1 MDYEITYVQKQL
13 SAVWPNWRISRKL
26 GKGSYGN
33 VYEILR
39 DDLGTQYTCALKVL
53 QMEAQSSGGYQP
65 AAAGFAG
72 SAGQRQKAG
81 AKGSQGS
88 PASGSQGS
96 LQSSAGQRQ
105 NAHSQGSLL
114 SSAGQKQ
121 DARSQGS
128 LQASTGQ
135 RRNAHSQGSL
145 AQDTAQSRI
154 DRKTVWNSSGESSG
168 MQPPPPDLLFG
179 DISGSEIE
187 EFIHSVSSEID
198 LMMQLKG
205 VPNIVTIEDYAILRD
220 NNTCTILIRMEELEP
235 LDSFLRRRKGSLQK
249 EEIIRLG
256 TDICSALTFCEQKNI
271 LHRDIKTSN
280 LFYSNEA
287 GFKLGDFGISR
298 SMASIREKAA
308 MSGIGTIQYMAP
320 EVYQGREY
328 NNTADIYSLGIVLYI
343 LANGMVPPL
352 YDSGTGRQTAF
363 PLSRAQVH
371 EANMRRLRGEVL
383 PPPRYT
389 DPLLAS
395 VICAACNPAPESRF
409 QTAGAFRQALL
420 SSQQDGRPSVPQ
432 QPGSQQPMHQQPG
445 RRQAPYQ
452 QSALQPAPAPVK
464 DYPAHESADTGNS
477 PVFRIFALVSIAL
490 AAMGILL
497 FLVVKLLSV
506 KAPSTDTDPASP
518 EGTPVAEQDAG
529 ADTEPHTEQDTSPS
543 SDQNAASDTEEN
555 LTESGSQGPETGSE
569 DSAAPVEQA
578 AQDTEPDSGSEY
590 DTEVAISDSVIDN
603 PADDTDSDSGSDQKK
618 EIQWSDN
625 NLKSAVTDQ
634 VRAQLGISGEIT
646 VEDAMKVQK
655 LDLTNS
661 AISDPDSLRYF
672 VGLTSLELGNNFI
685 SDISAL
691 SNLRKLQ
698 NLNLEQ
704 NNIEDVTPL
713 SGLTRLKEL
722 DLNENSIEDIS
733 CLSGLTQLTMLDIRS
748 NYINDISALKNM
760 PQMKELYMSSNSDL
774 HDLSPLSDMPSL
786 WYISFKDTAV
796 TDLTPLRRDTALT
809 TLVMSLTRVTDISVI
824 DNFNSLGYL
833 DIRGCPI
840 SDYGPANRV
849 AQRKGSTVKK

>member
-72 SAGQRQKAG
+72 SAGQRQNTG

-371 EANMRRLRGEVL
+371 DANMRRLRGEVL

-395 VICAACNPAPESRF
+395 VICTACNPAPERRF

-420 SSQQDGRPSVPQ
+420 SSQPDGQSV
-432 QPGSQQPMHQQPG
+432 HQQSG
-445 RRQAPYQ
+445 HQ

-464 DYPAHESADTGNS
+464 DYPAHEPADTGNS

-529 ADTEPHTEQDTSPS
+529 ADTEPHTEEDTSPS
-543 SDQNAASDTEEN
+543 SNQNAASDTDEN

-578 AQDTEPDSGSEY
+578 AQDTEPDSGSAP

-603 PADDTDSDSGSDQKK
+603 PADDTESDSGSDYKK

>member
-105 NAHSQGSLL
+105 NAHSQGPLL

-320 EVYQGREY
+320 EIYQGREY

-395 VICAACNPAPESRF
+395 VICTACNPAPERRF

-420 SSQQDGRPSVPQ
+420 SSQPDGQSV
-432 QPGSQQPMHQQPG
+432 HQQSG
-445 RRQAPYQ
+445 HQ

-529 ADTEPHTEQDTSPS
+529 ADTEPHTEEDTSPS
-543 SDQNAASDTEEN
+543 SNQNAASDTEEN

-578 AQDTEPDSGSEY
+578 AQDTEPDSGSAP

-603 PADDTDSDSGSDQKK
+603 PADDTESDSGSDYKK

-748 NYINDISALKNM
+748 NYISDISALKNM
-760 PQMKELYMSSNSDL
+760 TQMKELYMSSNSDL

>member
-320 EVYQGREY
+320 EIYQGREY

-420 SSQQDGRPSVPQ
+420 SSQQDIRQSVPQ
-432 QPGSQQPMHQQPG
+432 QPGAQQPVYQQLNGLPLRPVTMRIAKSHHASYRRGYFQRVLDDAVPPVFTFRHRTHVDAQLTACQAAHHQQG
-445 RRQAPYQ
+445 H
-452 QSALQPAPAPVK
+452 
-464 DYPAHESADTGNS
+464 D
-477 PVFRIFALVSIAL
+477 
-490 AAMGILL
+490 
-497 FLVVKLLSV
+497 
-506 KAPSTDTDPASP
+506 
-518 EGTPVAEQDAG
+518 
-529 ADTEPHTEQDTSPS
+529 
-543 SDQNAASDTEEN
+543 
-555 LTESGSQGPETGSE
+555 GS
-569 DSAAPVEQA
+569 
-578 AQDTEPDSGSEY
+578 
-590 DTEVAISDSVIDN
+590 
-603 PADDTDSDSGSDQKK
+603 
-618 EIQWSDN
+618 
-625 NLKSAVTDQ
+625 
-634 VRAQLGISGEIT
+634 R
-646 VEDAMKVQK
+646 
-655 LDLTNS
+655 
-661 AISDPDSLRYF
+661 
-672 VGLTSLELGNNFI
+672 
-685 SDISAL
+685 
-691 SNLRKLQ
+691 
-698 NLNLEQ
+698 
-704 NNIEDVTPL
+704 L
-713 SGLTRLKEL
+713 SGGNPGGRAGCRRGYRAAHRRGYQSLLKPECSFGHGGKPDGERQPGPGDRL
-722 DLNENSIEDIS
+722 
-733 CLSGLTQLTMLDIRS
+733 
-748 NYINDISALKNM
+748 
-760 PQMKELYMSSNSDL
+760 
-774 HDLSPLSDMPSL
+774 
-786 WYISFKDTAV
+786 
-796 TDLTPLRRDTALT
+796 
-809 TLVMSLTRVTDISVI
+809 
-824 DNFNSLGYL
+824 
-833 DIRGCPI
+833 
-840 SDYGPANRV
+840 
-849 AQRKGSTVKK
+849 

>member
-1 MDYEITYVQKQL
+1 
-13 SAVWPNWRISRKL
+13 
-26 GKGSYGN
+26 
-33 VYEILR
+33 
-39 DDLGTQYTCALKVL
+39 
-53 QMEAQSSGGYQP
+53 
-65 AAAGFAG
+65 
-72 SAGQRQKAG
+72 
-81 AKGSQGS
+81 
-88 PASGSQGS
+88 
-96 LQSSAGQRQ
+96 
-105 NAHSQGSLL
+105 
-114 SSAGQKQ
+114 
-121 DARSQGS
+121 
-128 LQASTGQ
+128 
-135 RRNAHSQGSL
+135 
-145 AQDTAQSRI
+145 
-154 DRKTVWNSSGESSG
+154 

-395 VICAACNPAPESRF
+395 VICTACNPAPERRF

-420 SSQQDGRPSVPQ
+420 SSQPDGQSV
-432 QPGSQQPMHQQPG
+432 HQQSG
-445 RRQAPYQ
+445 HQ

-529 ADTEPHTEQDTSPS
+529 ADTEPHTEEDTSPS
-543 SDQNAASDTEEN
+543 SNQNAASDTEEN

-578 AQDTEPDSGSEY
+578 AQDTEPDSGSAP

-603 PADDTDSDSGSDQKK
+603 PADDTESDSGSDYKK

>member
-371 EANMRRLRGEVL
+371 DANMRRLRGEVL

-395 VICAACNPAPESRF
+395 VICTACNPAPERRF

-420 SSQQDGRPSVPQ
+420 SSQPDGQSV
-432 QPGSQQPMHQQPG
+432 HQQSG
-445 RRQAPYQ
+445 HQ

-464 DYPAHESADTGNS
+464 DNPAHEPADTGNS

-529 ADTEPHTEQDTSPS
+529 ADTEPHTEEDTSPS
-543 SDQNAASDTEEN
+543 SNQNAASDTEEN
-555 LTESGSQGPETGSE
+555 LTR
-569 DSAAPVEQA
+569 AAARARRQA
-578 AQDTEPDSGSEY
+578 LRTPPHLWNRPLRIRNPTQD
-590 DTEVAISDSVIDN
+590 
-603 PADDTDSDSGSDQKK
+603 
-618 EIQWSDN
+618 
-625 NLKSAVTDQ
+625 
-634 VRAQLGISGEIT
+634 
-646 VEDAMKVQK
+646 
-655 LDLTNS
+655 
-661 AISDPDSLRYF
+661 LRPIPKWR
-672 VGLTSLELGNNFI
+672 S
-685 SDISAL
+685 
-691 SNLRKLQ
+691 
-698 NLNLEQ
+698 
-704 NNIEDVTPL
+704 VTP
-713 SGLTRLKEL
+713 
-722 DLNENSIEDIS
+722 
-733 CLSGLTQLTMLDIRS
+733 
-748 NYINDISALKNM
+748 
-760 PQMKELYMSSNSDL
+760 
-774 HDLSPLSDMPSL
+774 
-786 WYISFKDTAV
+786 
-796 TDLTPLRRDTALT
+796 
-809 TLVMSLTRVTDISVI
+809 
-824 DNFNSLGYL
+824 
-833 DIRGCPI
+833 
-840 SDYGPANRV
+840 
-849 AQRKGSTVKK
+849 

>member
-65 AAAGFAG
+65 AAAG
-72 SAGQRQKAG
+72 SA
-81 AKGSQGS
+81 
-88 PASGSQGS
+88 
-96 LQSSAGQRQ
+96 SSAGQGQ
-105 NAHSQGSLL
+105 NA
-114 SSAGQKQ
+114 
-121 DARSQGS
+121 RPQGS

-135 RRNAHSQGSL
+135 GQNTRSQGSLKVSTGQEQNTRPQGSLQASTGKGQNTRSQGSL
-145 AQDTAQSRI
+145 AQDNAQSRI
-154 DRKTVWNSSGESSG
+154 DRRTVWSSPGQSSG

-220 NNTCTILIRMEELEP
+220 NTTCTILIRMEELEP
-235 LDSFLRRRKGSLQK
+235 LDSYLRRRNGSLQK
-249 EEIIRLG
+249 EEIVRLG

-280 LFYSNEA
+280 LFHSNEA

-320 EVYQGREY
+320 EIYQGREY

-343 LANGMVPPL
+343 LTNGMVPPL
-352 YDSGTGRQTAF
+352 YDSGTDRQAF

-371 EANMRRLRGEVL
+371 DANMRRLRGEPL
-383 PPPRYT
+383 PPPRCT

-395 VICAACNPAPESRF
+395 VICAACNPDPESRF
-409 QTAGAFRQALL
+409 QTAGAFRQALI
-420 SSQQDGRPSVPQ
+420 SSMQGGRPSVPPQSRPQ
-432 QPGSQQPMHQQPG
+432 QPGH
-445 RRQAPYQ
+445 Q
-452 QSALQPAPAPVK
+452 QSALQPSPQPAVTPVNE
-464 DYPAHESADTGNS
+464 YPAHGSADTGSS
-477 PVFRIFALVSIAL
+477 PAFRIFALVSIAV

-497 FLVVKLLSV
+497 FLVVRLLSV
-506 KAPSTDTDPASP
+506 KAPSADTDTASP
-518 EGTPVAEQDAG
+518 SGTPVAEQDAG
-529 ADTEPHTEQDTSPS
+529 ADTDPDTEQEISPS
-543 SDQNAASDTEEN
+543 QDQNAVQDTEEN
-555 LTESGSQGPETGSE
+555 LTESGSQDPETGSE
-569 DSAAPVEQA
+569 DSASPVEEA
-578 AQDTEPDSGSEY
+578 SQDTEPASDSDP
-590 DTEVAISDSVIDN
+590 DTDMAISDAVADN
-603 PADDTDSDSGSDQKK
+603 PADDTESDSESDSQK

-634 VRAQLGISGEIT
+634 VRTQLGISGEIT
-646 VEDAMKVQK
+646 VGDAMKVQK

-661 AISDPDSLRYF
+661 AVSDLSDLRYF

-685 SDISAL
+685 TDISAL

-704 NNIEDVTPL
+704 NSIEDVTPL

-733 CLSGLTQLTMLDIRS
+733 CLSELTQLTMLDIRS
-748 NYINDISALKNM
+748 NYIGDISALKNM
-760 PQMKELYMSSNSDL
+760 TQMKELYMSSNNDIY
-774 HDLSPLSDMPSL
+774 DLSPLSDMPSL
-786 WYISFKDTAV
+786 WYLSFKDTAV
-796 TDLTPLRRDTALT
+796 TDLSPLRRDTALT
-809 TLVMSLTRVTDISVI
+809 TLVMSLTNVTDISVI
-824 DNFNSLGYL
+824 DNFNGLGYL

-849 AQRKGSTVKK
+849 AKRKGSTVKK

>member
-72 SAGQRQKAG
+72 SAGQRQ
-81 AKGSQGS
+81 
-88 PASGSQGS
+88 
-96 LQSSAGQRQ
+96 

-114 SSAGQKQ
+114 SSTGQKQDARSQDSLQASTGQKQ

-135 RRNAHSQGSL
+135 RQDAHSQGSL

-320 EVYQGREY
+320 EIYQGREY

-343 LANGMVPPL
+343 LTNGMVPPL

-371 EANMRRLRGEVL
+371 EANMRRLRGEAL

-395 VICAACNPAPESRF
+395 VICTACNPAPESRF

-432 QPGSQQPMHQQPG
+432 QPGSQQPVHQQPGHQQPGSQQPG
-445 RRQAPYQ
+445 RRQSPYR

-543 SDQNAASDTEEN
+543 SDQNAAADTEEN
-555 LTESGSQGPETGSE
+555 PTESGSQDPETGSE

-578 AQDTEPDSGSEY
+578 AQDTEPDSGSES

-603 PADDTDSDSGSDQKK
+603 PADDTDSDSGSDQEK
-618 EIQWSDN
+618 EIQWSDS

-634 VRAQLGISGEIT
+634 VRAQLRISGEIT

-704 NNIEDVTPL
+704 NIIEDVTPL

>member
-65 AAAGFAG
+65 AAAGSAS
-72 SAGQRQKAG
+72 SAGQGQNAR
-81 AKGSQGS
+81 
-88 PASGSQGS
+88 PQGS
-96 LQSSAGQRQ
+96 LQTSTGQGQ
-105 NAHSQGSLL
+105 N
-114 SSAGQKQ
+114 
-121 DARSQGS
+121 ARSQGS
-128 LQASTGQ
+128 LKASTGQ
-135 RRNAHSQGSL
+135 EQNTRSQGSL
-145 AQDTAQSRI
+145 AQDSAQSRI
-154 DRKTVWNSSGESSG
+154 DRRTVWSSPGQSSG

-220 NNTCTILIRMEELEP
+220 NTTCTILIRMEELEP
-235 LDSFLRRRKGSLQK
+235 MDSYLRRRNGSLQK
-249 EEIIRLG
+249 EEIVRLG

-280 LFYSNEA
+280 LFHSNEA

-320 EVYQGREY
+320 EIYQGREY

-343 LANGMVPPL
+343 LTNGMVPPL
-352 YDSGTGRQTAF
+352 YDSGTGRQAF

-371 EANMRRLRGEVL
+371 DANMRRLRGEPL
-383 PPPRYT
+383 PPPRCT

-395 VICAACNPAPESRF
+395 VICAACNPDPESRF
-409 QTAGAFRQALL
+409 QTAGAFRQALI
-420 SSQQDGRPSVPQ
+420 SSMQGGRPSVPPQSRPQ
-432 QPGSQQPMHQQPG
+432 QPGHQQS
-445 RRQAPYQ
+445 ALQ
-452 QSALQPAPAPVK
+452 QSALQPSPQPAVTPVNE
-464 DYPAHESADTGNS
+464 YPAHGSADTGSS
-477 PVFRIFALVSIAL
+477 PAFRIFALVSIAV

-497 FLVVKLLSV
+497 FLVVRLLSV
-506 KAPSTDTDPASP
+506 KAPSADTDTSSP
-518 EGTPVAEQDAG
+518 SGTPVAEQDAG
-529 ADTEPHTEQDTSPS
+529 ADTDPDTEQEISPS
-543 SDQNAASDTEEN
+543 QDQNAVQDTEEN
-555 LTESGSQGPETGSE
+555 LTESGSQDPETGSE
-569 DSAAPVEQA
+569 DSASPVEEA
-578 AQDTEPDSGSEY
+578 SQDTEPASDSDP
-590 DTEVAISDSVIDN
+590 DTDMAISDAVADN
-603 PADDTDSDSGSDQKK
+603 PADDTESDSESDSQK

-634 VRAQLGISGEIT
+634 VRTQLGISGEIT
-646 VEDAMKVQK
+646 VGDAMKVQK

-661 AISDPDSLRYF
+661 AVSDLSDLRYF

-685 SDISAL
+685 TDISAL

-704 NNIEDVTPL
+704 NSIEDVTPL

-733 CLSGLTQLTMLDIRS
+733 CLSELTQLTMLDIRS
-748 NYINDISALKNM
+748 NYIGDISALKNM
-760 PQMKELYMSSNSDL
+760 TQMKELYMSSNNDIY
-774 HDLSPLSDMPSL
+774 DLSPLSDMPSL
-786 WYISFKDTAV
+786 WYLSFKDTAV
-796 TDLTPLRRDTALT
+796 TDLSPLRRDTALT
-809 TLVMSLTRVTDISVI
+809 TLVMSLTNVTDISVI
-824 DNFNSLGYL
+824 DNFNGLGYL

-849 AQRKGSTVKK
+849 AKRKGSTVKK

>member
-53 QMEAQSSGGYQP
+53 QMEAQNSGGYQP
-65 AAAGFAG
+65 ATAGFAG
-72 SAGQRQKAG
+72 SAGQGQKAG
-81 AKGSQGS
+81 SKGSPSS
-88 PASGSQGS
+88 PSSGSQS
-96 LQSSAGQRQ
+96 
-105 NAHSQGSLL
+105 SLL
-114 SSAGQKQ
+114 SSAGQRQ
-121 DARSQGS
+121 DAHPQGS
-128 LQASTGQ
+128 LQASAGQ
-135 RRNAHSQGSL
+135 RQNAHSQGSL

-154 DRKTVWNSSGESSG
+154 DRKTVWNSSGESIG

-320 EVYQGREY
+320 EIYQGREY

-343 LANGMVPPL
+343 LTNGMVPPL

-371 EANMRRLRGEVL
+371 EANMRRLRGEAL

-395 VICAACNPAPESRF
+395 VICTACNPSLESRF

-420 SSQQDGRPSVPQ
+420 SSQQPVRQYVPQ
-432 QPGSQQPMHQQPG
+432 QSGPQQSGSQQPDHQQPG
-445 RRQAPYQ
+445 RRQSPYR

-464 DYPAHESADTGNS
+464 DYPEHESADTGSS

-506 KAPSTDTDPASP
+506 KAPSADTDPASP

-529 ADTEPHTEQDTSPS
+529 TDTEPHTEQDTGPS
-543 SDQNAASDTEEN
+543 SDQDADADTEES
-555 LTESGSQGPETGSE
+555 LTENGSQGQETGSE

-578 AQDTEPDSGSEY
+578 AQDTEPDSGSEP

-603 PADDTDSDSGSDQKK
+603 PADDTESDSGSDYKK
-618 EIQWSDN
+618 EIEWSDN

-634 VRAQLGISGEIT
+634 VRAQLGISGEVT

-661 AISDPDSLRYF
+661 AISDPSSLSYF

-796 TDLTPLRRDTALT
+796 TDLSPLRKDTALT